1 MSVPPTCWSRTF
13 LAVQISKMNPNFL
26 RQWLLS
32 PEVLS
37 GSRVAGLLTKHT
49 YSLLCFYTCFNDSR
63 LDNRL
68 IMIIFFGRPPN
79 NDHLWVKN
87 HLIMITNKN
96 AGCVP
101 VFSNANCAAASA
113 AGRAHGTVWEKW
125 GPKLAISTV
134 SLCTTSTT
142 PIRDGFWVY
151 FPY

>member
-1 MSVPPTCWSRTF
+1 MSVPATCYCRTF
-13 LAVQISKMNPNFL
+13 FAGQISKMKPKFL
-26 RQWLLS
+26 QLWLLS
-32 PEVLS
+32 PEVI
-37 GSRVAGLLTKHT
+37 GRSRVAGLLTKHT
-49 YSLLCFYTCFNDSR
+49 YGPRCSYTRLNDSR
-63 LDNRL
+63 ENNRL
-68 IMIIFFGRPPN
+68 IMITFFSHPPN

-87 HLIMITNKN
+87 RLIMITNEN

-113 AGRAHGTVWEKW
+113 AGRAHGTVWEKR

-142 PIRDGFWVY
+142 TIRDGFGVY